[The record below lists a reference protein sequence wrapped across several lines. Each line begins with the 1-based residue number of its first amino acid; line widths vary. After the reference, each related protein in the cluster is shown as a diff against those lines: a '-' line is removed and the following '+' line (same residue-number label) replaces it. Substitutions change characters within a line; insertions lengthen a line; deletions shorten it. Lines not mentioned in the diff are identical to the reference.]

1 MERNTGIALW
11 RQIAQAIEGEISSG
25 EFAPGSRLPTEA
37 QLAERFS
44 VNRHT
49 LRRAMS
55 SLQDRGL
62 IRVEQGRGTFVQDDV
77 IDYLIDRRTRFS
89 ENVRRLGRVPGGRLV
104 RGEHM
109 PADARVAQGLGIRPG
124 HLVILV
130 ELIHAVDN
138 RPLTITAH
146 FFPANR
152 FEGIVEAY
160 RETNSI
166 TQALKKFGI
175 DDYFRKQTRVSAR
188 LPTVNDAR
196 HLNMPRSQPI
206 VVAESVNVDAQG
218 RPIEFAIARCAG
230 QRLQFVFEPGEK
242 RAASAPAVAAQSEP
256 SVRL

>member
-11 RQIAQAIEGEISSG
+11 RQIAQAIEGEITSG
-25 EFAPGSRLPTEA
+25 VFAAGSRLPTEA
-37 QLAERFS
+37 QLAQRFS

-77 IDYLIDRRTRFS
+77 IDYLIDRRSRFS
-89 ENVRRLGRVPGGRLV
+89 ENVKRLGRVPGGRLL

-124 HLVILV
+124 QLVVLLELV
-130 ELIHAVDN
+130 HAVDE

-146 FFPANR
+146 FFPAAR
-152 FEGIVEAY
+152 FDGIVEAY
-160 RETNSI
+160 RETGSLNE
-166 TQALKKFGI
+166 ALKRFGI
-175 DDYFRKQTRVSAR
+175 KDYFRKQSRVSAR

-206 VVAESVNVDAQG
+206 VVAESTNVDDQG
-218 RPIEFAIARCAG
+218 RPIEFSISRCAG
-230 QRLQFVFEPGEK
+230 QRMQFVFEPGDK
-242 RAASAPAVAAQSEP
+242 AGSH
-256 SVRL
+256 

>member
-1 MERNTGIALW
+1 MERTTGIALW
-11 RQIAQAIEGEISSG
+11 RQIAQAIESEISSG
-25 EFAPGSRLPTEA
+25 VFAPGSRLPTEA

-77 IDYLIDRRTRFS
+77 IDYLVGRRTRFS
-89 ENVRRLGRVPGGRLV
+89 DNVRRLGRVPGGRMV

-109 PADARVAQGLGIRPG
+109 PADGRVAQGLGLRPG
-124 HLVILV
+124 QLVILV

-146 FFPANR
+146 FFPASR
-152 FEGIVEAY
+152 FEGIVDAY
-160 RETNSI
+160 REANSI
-166 TQALKKFGI
+166 TLALRKFGI

-196 HLNMPRSQPI
+196 HLNMPRTQPI
-206 VVAESVNVDAQG
+206 VVAESINVDTDG

-230 QRLQFVFEPGEK
+230 QRMQFVFEPGEK
-242 RAASAPAVAAQSEP
+242 ASAAP
-256 SVRL
+256 L